1 LDAVK
6 QAVAEKVLEILV
18 SIVNT
23 DEVKQNPD
31 LNLFDAGIIDSLG
44 MVQLMVALSEQL
56 GVAVSPAE
64 IERQDWETPR
74 KIIGYVENRI
84 GK

>member
-1 LDAVK
+1 MDAVK